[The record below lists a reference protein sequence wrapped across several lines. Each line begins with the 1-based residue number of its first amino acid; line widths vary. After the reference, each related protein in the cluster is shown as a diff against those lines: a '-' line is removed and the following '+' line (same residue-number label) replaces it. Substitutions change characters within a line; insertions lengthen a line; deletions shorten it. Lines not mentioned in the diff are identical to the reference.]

1 MVALRE
7 LYAQDHEVDIIVRDL
22 DDGTMLKV
30 MANENMAEWK
40 SSASVDHETVRAV
53 VQAYA
58 DGRIELDGVPRST
71 PKNSIRYAPSFCQ
84 GVDVG
89 GARPLPY
96 SAHTVAA
103 FLGWEHTKVKDSLG
117 ALPSSG
123 MEVKAYADGR
133 IELEEVSSKTP
144 KNQIRQAP
152 SFCQNVVGAPPAH
165 PYTAKTFRTRAQNVP
180 TLPNLSQTF

>member
-1 MVALRE
+1 MDA
-7 LYAQDHEVDIIVRDL
+7 IVRDL

-30 MANENMAEWK
+30 MANENMQEWK

-58 DGRIELDGVPRST
+58 DGRIELGTVPTKANRSV
-71 PKNSIRYAPSFCQ
+71 RHAPSFAIGSSSAMDQ
-84 GVDVG
+84 K
-89 GARPLPY
+89 PY
-96 SAHTVAA
+96 TASSIAA
-103 FLGWEHTKVKDSLG
+103 FLGWDHDKVGDALG